1 MSARRMLVVTVWVL
15 VAAGATKAGGAQEGA
30 PAKAFKPQDAVVRF
44 VKWEQDAVLGKPVIL
59 VTVTPPKGGD
69 ARKFMLTKKK
79 PKLDDFQANKGDVVF
94 IKSLQEGELVKVSA
108 GVWKQTPVI
117 VSVEPYEKN
126 PGEEDPN
133 AYAFAGADYEE
144 LGGQKFLVLK
154 LKKYGETTT
163 VHVPN
168 TERHRKQASP
178 DPNIEL
184 KLFQIKEGDM
194 VEVDVDVIRGKP
206 FLEDIWP
213 YVPPIKGTF
222 LKATETEPSEDIRR
236 MTITVRT
243 DDGEE
248 KELPIRTRER
258 AGKVYPSAS
267 LARAARALDKGDY
280 IAVKTREL
288 ATGPAVVD
296 IRKLPKPKDLDTE
309 SGKDGADDEKPKDDK
324 LDPFDLIKDE
334 DDD

>member
-1 MSARRMLVVTVWVL
+1 MSVRRMLVVAVWVL
-15 VAAGATKAGGAQEGA
+15 VATGTAQAGAAKNK
-30 PAKAFKPQDAVVRF
+30 PAKALTSHDAVVRF

-59 VTVTPPKGGD
+59 VTVTPPKGNEP
-69 ARKFMLTKKK
+69 RKFMLTNKK
-79 PKLDDFQANKGDVVF
+79 PKLDNFRANKGDVVF

-163 VHVPN
+163 VYVPN
-168 TERHRKQASP
+168 TERHKNQATP

-184 KLFQIKEGDM
+184 KLFQIKQGDM

-213 YVPPIKGTF
+213 YVPPIEGAF
-222 LKATETEPSEDIRR
+222 VDAAETEPAEDVRR

-243 DDGEE
+243 ADGEK
-248 KELPIRTRER
+248 KELPIRTRQR
-258 AGKVYPSAS
+258 AGKVYPDST
-267 LARAARALDKGDY
+267 LARLVRSLDEGDY
-280 IAVKTREL
+280 VAVKTRKM
-288 ATGPAVVD
+288 AAGPAVVQL
-296 IRKLPKPKDLDTE
+296 RKIPRPDDMKGDP
-309 SGKDGADDEKPKDDK
+309 GKDGADGEKPADDK
-324 LDPFDLIKDE
+324 LDPFDLIKDR
-334 DDD
+334 D